1 MFAASHRPG
10 SIFSGICY
18 LIKNDILDKMIK
30 MANDC
35 DIHETSAPEDM
46 TIGCLATI
54 CSMPNS
60 IYIMPEWNP
69 NKKEDDGLC
78 TAWNYDC
85 DLKYIEEYYKLFF
98 IVTFGNWFTVK
109 GNTKACRN
117 KPMELF
123 LDQILNI

>member
-1 MFAASHRPG
+1 
-10 SIFSGICY
+10 
-18 LIKNDILDKMIK
+18 

-69 NKKEDDGLC
+69 NKKRMMDFVLPG
-78 TAWNYDC
+78 
-85 DLKYIEEYYKLFF
+85 IM
-98 IVTFGNWFTVK
+98 IV
-109 GNTKACRN
+109 
-117 KPMELF
+117 
-123 LDQILNI
+123 I

>member
-69 NKKEDDGLC
+69 NKNFSLLLHLETGLRSK
-78 TAWNYDC
+78 A
-85 DLKYIEEYYKLFF
+85 IPKLAE
-98 IVTFGNWFTVK
+98 INLWSSSLIK
-109 GNTKACRN
+109 S
-117 KPMELF
+117 
-123 LDQILNI
+123 